1 MPEARENF
9 YNLKNIQILS
19 RGDKDFM
26 RKMLSIFIGQTE
38 TTIPLIQKAFDE
50 KNYAEI
56 AKLIHKIKPSIQA
69 IGITSIESEV
79 KQLEL
84 ITIEQNKELPDL
96 YSLFEKI
103 KQTLEIVVTQLKDE
117 INQSI

>member
-1 MPEARENF
+1 
-9 YNLKNIQILS
+9 
-19 RGDKDFM
+19 
-26 RKMLSIFIGQTE
+26 MLSIFIGQTE

-79 KQLEL
+79 KAA
-84 ITIEQNKELPDL
+84 
-96 YSLFEKI
+96 
-103 KQTLEIVVTQLKDE
+103 
-117 INQSI
+117 